1 MNDEEELVSEALVL
15 KLEQPPGESKLLVD
29 RIREWVSVLEFGSFQ
44 EKVSYVH
51 EVNRRYD
58 ALANSVCAQ
67 ELVDLRLI
75 RSHWAKK
82 LAQSLILSVPV
93 ATSLE
98 LHQASQLIAALRTLV
113 RGEAV
118 RSLMERQT
126 QIGDVSSG
134 QAIASL
140 LAEHAIPEEARI
152 GLHALGACSKL
163 FRRLG
168 PERISKFRPSR
179 KTGGFD
185 PAHWLM
191 KTQTTELDF
200 VDGNPDRIRV
210 RGMELR
216 SGDIGIVE
224 LNHPGDGLLESF
236 LQEPGVAP
244 HAMLYLTRRIRNS
257 KTDEVLFQPSALEIY
272 EGGWRC
278 VPITTALHPEFS
290 WYSEWVRPRIDG
302 QGLPD
307 DVGESLSEA
316 IDSMET
322 FAFDFQA
329 RRVPTGGFFSEDF
342 GGSCASCTNLLRV
355 PFERAGIDGLPYPT
369 TKLVPNSARNLAIL
383 GLPEISGIHTPT
395 NILNDSDF
403 EKIGVVDNGAPE
415 FSYAQALVIGRPD
428 LTDTFGGWMS
438 QKELQ
443 LENLPNWKSVMNWKS
458 AWESLRIRIGQSEGP
473 VGNAF
478 RRLMNVD
485 DDEVPKSASDTTIAF
500 YLRSDMEA
508 GHIITSRV
516 YSAISAILE
525 NAPELPLLS
534 QLQVHP
540 EIADLVRSGLRES
553 ALMKEN
559 WYRDL

>member
-1 MNDEEELVSEALVL
+1 ML
-15 KLEQPPGESKLLVD
+15 KLQQPLRESQLLVG
-29 RIREWVSVLEFGSFQ
+29 RIREWVSVLKHGSFQ
-44 EKVSYVH
+44 ERVSYVH

-58 ALANSVCAQ
+58 LLANSACAQ
-67 ELVDLRLI
+67 ELVELRLI
-75 RSHWAKK
+75 RSHWAKRM
-82 LAQSLILSVPV
+82 AQSLILTVQT
-93 ATSLE
+93 ATAME
-98 LHQASQLIAALRTLV
+98 LIQVSHLIAALRTLI
-113 RGEAV
+113 RRDAV
-118 RSLMERQT
+118 RSLIDRQT
-126 QIGDVSSG
+126 QIGDTSSG

-140 LAEHAIPEEARI
+140 LAEHAISEEAKV
-152 GLHALGACSKL
+152 GLHELGAHSEW

-168 PERISKFRPSR
+168 PERISRFRPSR

-191 KTQTTELDF
+191 KPEMTEVDF

-210 RGMELR
+210 RGIELH

-244 HAMLYLTRRIRNS
+244 HAMLYVTRRVRDPQTN
-257 KTDEVLFQPSALEIY
+257 EVLFQPSLLEVY
-272 EGGWRC
+272 EGGWRS
-278 VPITTALHPEFS
+278 VPITTALHPEFT

-302 QGLPD
+302 QSLPD
-307 DVGESLSEA
+307 ELGESLSAA
-316 IDSMET
+316 IDTMET

-329 RRVPTGGFFSEDF
+329 RRVPTGGFFPNDF

-355 PFERAGIDGLPYPT
+355 PFERAGVDRLPYPT
-369 TKLVPNSARNLAIL
+369 TKLVPNAARNLAIL

-395 NILNDSDF
+395 NILNDSGF

-415 FSYAQALVIGRPD
+415 FSYAQSLVIGRPE
-428 LTDTFGGWMS
+428 LLDTFGGWMS

-458 AWESLRIRIGQSEGP
+458 AWESLRIRIGQSKGP

-508 GHIITSRV
+508 GHIILNRV
-516 YSAISAILE
+516 YSAITSLLE
-525 NAPELPLLS
+525 NTPELPLLS
-534 QLQVHP
+534 QLQVHS
-540 EIADLVRSGLRES
+540 EIVELVRSGLRES

-559 WYRDL
+559 WYRDV

>member
-1 MNDEEELVSEALVL
+1 MNYEEELVSKASVL
-15 KLEQPPGESKLLVD
+15 KLEQPPRESKLLID
-29 RIREWVSVLEFGSFQ
+29 RIRQWVSVFEDGSFE
-44 EKVSYVH
+44 EKVSYVR

-67 ELVDLRLI
+67 ELVELRLI
-75 RSHWAKK
+75 RSHWAKRI
-82 LAQSLILSVPV
+82 AQALMLSVPV
-93 ATSLE
+93 ATSME
-98 LHQASQLIAALRTLV
+98 LQQVSHLIAALRTLV
-113 RGEAV
+113 GGEAV
-118 RSLMERQT
+118 RSLIERQT
-126 QIGDVSSG
+126 QFGDTSSG

-140 LAEHAIPEEARI
+140 LAEHAIAEEARI
-152 GLHALGACSKL
+152 GLHELGAHSEL

-185 PAHWLM
+185 PAHWLLKPEM
-191 KTQTTELDF
+191 TDVDF

-244 HAMLYLTRRIRNS
+244 HAMLYVTRRVRNT

-290 WYSEWVRPRIDG
+290 WYSEWVRPKIDG
-302 QGLPD
+302 RGLPD
-307 DVGESLSEA
+307 NVGESLSAA
-316 IDSMET
+316 IDTMET

-329 RRVPTGGFFSEDF
+329 RRAPTGGFFSEDF

-355 PFERAGIDGLPYPT
+355 PFERAGIDDLPYPT
-369 TKLVPNSARNLAIL
+369 TKLVPNAARNLAIL
-383 GLPEISGIHTPT
+383 GLPELSGIHTPT
-395 NILNDSDF
+395 NILNDSGF

-415 FSYAQALVIGRPD
+415 FSYAQALVIGRPE
-428 LTDTFGGWMS
+428 LLDTFGGWMS

-458 AWESLRIRIGQSEGP
+458 AWESLRIRIGQSVGP
-473 VGNAF
+473 VGNAI
-478 RRLMNVD
+478 RRLMNVE

-508 GHIITSRV
+508 GHIITNRL
-516 YSAISAILE
+516 YSAIAAILE
-525 NAPELPLLS
+525 NVPELPLLS

-540 EIADLVRSGLRES
+540 EIVELVRSGLRES